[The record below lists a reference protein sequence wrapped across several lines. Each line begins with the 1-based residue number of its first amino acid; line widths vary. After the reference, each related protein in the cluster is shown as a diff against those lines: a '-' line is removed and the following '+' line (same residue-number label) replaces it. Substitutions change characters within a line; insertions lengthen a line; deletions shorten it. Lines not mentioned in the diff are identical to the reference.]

1 MFRRGFSVAAC
12 GALALLLTAAETA
25 PAQVAFFP
33 LGRGTGAVFGPRG
46 GYFFP
51 GSYGYPGYGYPGYGY
66 SGYGYPGYGGYSPYY
81 IPPSNYSITTET
93 VPIYYGASS
102 LSGYSAGYTAG
113 RIVSPAPGVGLRA
126 TGGATEAAYTTP
138 NYPIQSPDY
147 GARYPVSVS
156 ASVTAAMSEKAAP
169 AEAAQVEVHVPS
181 CAQIWFDGQ
190 KTSQGGT
197 ERTFTSPALASGQN
211 YVYEV
216 RAAWTLDGKTVDEA
230 RKVAVH
236 AGDHVVVDFQR

>member
-51 GSYGYPGYGYPGYGY
+51 GVYGGYPGYGYPGYGY
-66 SGYGYPGYGGYSPYY
+66 SGYGGYSPYFNQSY
-81 IPPSNYSITTET
+81 YSSYSITTET
-93 VPIYYGASS
+93 VPIYYGAAS
-102 LSGYSAGYTAG
+102 LPGYSAGYSAG

-126 TGGATEAAYTTP
+126 AGVTEAAYSAP
-138 NYPIQSPDY
+138 NYPIQAPDY
-147 GARYPVSVS
+147 TARYPVSVS
-156 ASVTAAMSEKAAP
+156 ASVTAAMTEKTTAT
-169 AEAAQVEVHVPS
+169 EAAQVEVHVPS

-197 ERTFTSPALASGQN
+197 ERTFTSPGLASGQN

-216 RAAWTLDGKTVDEA
+216 RAAWTLDGKTVDQT
-230 RKVAVH
+230 RRVAVH

>member
-46 GYFFP
+46 GFFFP
-51 GSYGYPGYGYPGYGY
+51 GGYGGYPGGYG
-66 SGYGYPGYGGYSPYY
+66 GYPGYGGYSPYGGQSY
-81 IPPSNYSITTET
+81 YSSYSITTET
-93 VPIYYGASS
+93 VPMYYGAAS
-102 LSGYSAGYTAG
+102 LPGYAAGYSAA
-113 RIVSPAPGVGLRA
+113 RIVSPPPGVGLRTA
-126 TGGATEAAYTTP
+126 GGATEAAYTAP
-138 NYPIQSPDY
+138 SYPIQAPDY
-147 GARYPVSVS
+147 TARYPVSVPV
-156 ASVTAAMSEKAAP
+156 SVTAAMSEKTTATD
-169 AEAAQVEVHVPS
+169 AAQVEVHVPD
-181 CAQIWFDGQ
+181 CAQIWFDGE

-197 ERTFTSPALASGQN
+197 ERCFTSPGLESGRH

-216 RAAWTLDGKTVDEA
+216 RACWTIDGKTVDQT

-236 AGDHVVVDFQR
+236 CGDHVVVDFPR